1 MTKPEMETWQ
11 TKTDCA
17 TVRCGDTQADV
28 TAWAN
33 HEGVTVGVTG
43 LHGANVLAGSLRWE
57 QMEALCAA
65 FALLKAR
72 GG

>member
-1 MTKPEMETWQ
+1 MELETWQ

-17 TVRCGDTQADV
+17 TVRVGDTQADV
-28 TAWAN
+28 SMWPN
-33 HEGVTVGVTG
+33 SEGVTVGVTAK
-43 LHGANVLAGSLRWE
+43 HGANVLAGSLRWE

-72 GG
+72 GA